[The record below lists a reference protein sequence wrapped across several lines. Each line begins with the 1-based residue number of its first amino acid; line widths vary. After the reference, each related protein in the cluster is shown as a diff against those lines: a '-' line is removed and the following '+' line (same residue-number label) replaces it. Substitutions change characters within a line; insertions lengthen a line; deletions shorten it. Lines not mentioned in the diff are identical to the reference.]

1 MDTKFKK
8 QLQNSIKKRRLYIGG
23 SMVLDPDFDIKNYLS
38 DIQKQVQLE
47 KMNFNSKSSLPPI
60 KLNPNEVIIDNNSSN
75 FNTINYNEEINI
87 PGKPK
92 KYFFKKPTDNN
103 KPLVTLNNLL
113 SLSKNNILNN
123 NNISK
128 LKRTNTIDTDLNIQK
143 KLLEANN
150 SILSTKNRIEKIIKK
165 NKDSTKSSN
174 SIFQNRNH
182 DMFITSEPRFN
193 IIKTIKEIKK
203 REKYTSQINIIEE
216 NNDKNDKIKED
227 NDYLY
232 NNTNNNK
239 NNEIILAFD
248 QKNENVVFEPIKIL
262 NDIKLQKQLKL
273 NPQEKSLSGFNYQN
287 KQLTINSI
295 LLNLMDLET
304 KKLYKNYNY
313 RLNKISN
320 NKKTIEKNETSF
332 EEYKETHKK
341 ACKQID
347 TLFVKIQR
355 KNKELISENLN
366 CKSDIKLVEDETKR
380 ILHQIE
386 HLRIYGKFVNE
397 VLGGNS
403 TIFEKKIFPEKKFY
417 DEIDI

>member
-47 KMNFNSKSSLPPI
+47 KMNLISKSTLPPI
-60 KLNPNEVIIDNNSSN
+60 KLNPNEVITDNISSN
-75 FNTINYNEEINI
+75 FNTINYDKEIN
-87 PGKPK
+87 KPRK
-92 KYFFKKPTDNN
+92 IHKYIFKKQTDEN

-239 NNEIILAFD
+239 NN
-248 QKNENVVFEPIKIL
+248 
-262 NDIKLQKQLKL
+262 DINIGWL
-273 NPQEKSLSGFNYQN
+273 GF
-287 KQLTINSI
+287 
-295 LLNLMDLET
+295 
-304 KKLYKNYNY
+304 
-313 RLNKISN
+313 
-320 NKKTIEKNETSF
+320 F
-332 EEYKETHKK
+332 
-341 ACKQID
+341 
-347 TLFVKIQR
+347 
-355 KNKELISENLN
+355 
-366 CKSDIKLVEDETKR
+366 
-380 ILHQIE
+380 
-386 HLRIYGKFVNE
+386 
-397 VLGGNS
+397 
-403 TIFEKKIFPEKKFY
+403 FPMR
-417 DEIDI
+417 